1 MRKALAAVAVLAL
14 AGASLGSAA
23 PPAGKIRIEPRPG
36 SPTTGDT
43 TPRGG
48 THLLLQVGAFD
59 PLREELELSR
69 VVSARAA
76 EPGYGIVQL
85 QPGRLAAKEALEK
98 LGVKLYG
105 YLPDNAFQVRLDAR
119 SRALLAA
126 LPEVRWVGEYQPGYK
141 IHPRFWKDAGDV
153 TPEMSVYAF
162 PGESV
167 PLLAA
172 EIAKRAPGAVE
183 ISRLEDPAA
192 PRLRYSVPV
201 SQRPAFLDLV
211 ASIAAVS
218 WIEPYDVPQLHNN
231 NALGPVQ
238 SNTASSIAANACTTC
253 SIFGR
258 NLTGTGQI
266 VAVADSG
273 CDSDMCFFRLDGTPA
288 SITDADS
295 PVPPALGLTW
305 PAKKVFAYWVQ
316 PGATAYDNNAVCT
329 TSSTSFHGTH
339 TSGTVVGDNFASPS
353 TATAAGINTADGMA
367 PNAKLLFQDVG
378 HDTTGCLSGLND
390 SFSMFLQAKNGGA
403 RAHSNS
409 YGSSTAGAYTGEEQ
423 NVDRFLFDNEEMTI
437 FFSAGNDG
445 SGAQTGGS
453 PGNAKNI
460 VTVGALGNGNS
471 TTVAGFSSRG
481 PTADGRIK
489 PDIQAPGSS
498 TVSAGGNTNHADGNC
513 GTSSLSGTSMSC
525 PTVAGASALLRQY
538 FESGIYPTGTAN
550 AADAFSPGAAL
561 VKAVLLNG
569 TRPLPDNSTFGNNNY
584 GWGRVFLDN
593 NLYFAGDPR
602 RLRVWNVGNRDGLT
616 TGQSA
621 TYTIDVPA
629 GQELRVTLAWLDAE
643 ATLGS
648 AVTLVNN
655 LNLTV
660 TGPGGT
666 FLGNVFTGTGVSTT
680 GGTADAKNTVEQ
692 VRFPAPTAGTYTITI
707 TGAAV
712 PGNGRSY
719 TNRQG
724 FAVAASFGSGC
735 ATAVV
740 AAPTGL
746 GVTSNATMG
755 ADLTFTPAAASTLT
769 QIYRAPGT
777 CAAPAGAFQYIG
789 GTATGAFTDGRAQGG
804 LTYAYK
810 VRGADLCSEGP
821 VSTCVSIT
829 PTGRCDLVP
838 DFAGLTSAT
847 LPGTQCRVAL
857 SWGSTAAACP
867 SGGAVRY
874 NVYRSTTPGFTPA
887 PGDRIV
893 TTSAT
898 AYNDDTVSPGSTYYY
913 IVRAEDTSAG
923 GTGPNGGNEEQNTKQ
938 LYATPLGANGAV
950 GTFTDDGGD
959 TQAKLTGQTPWRIVT
974 NQAQAGGR
982 SYHPGPAA
990 GPYPGS
996 TCAALVTPA
1005 LELTTGSSL
1014 SYWARYNLEYQWD
1027 GVVVEISTN
1036 GGASWAD
1043 LPPAGGYPST
1053 LAQTQTPPINACG
1066 YPSSQG

>member
-1 MRKALAAVAVLAL
+1 
-14 AGASLGSAA
+14 
-23 PPAGKIRIEPRPG
+23 
-36 SPTTGDT
+36 
-43 TPRGG
+43 
-48 THLLLQVGAFD
+48 
-59 PLREELELSR
+59 
-69 VVSARAA
+69 
-76 EPGYGIVQL
+76 
-85 QPGRLAAKEALEK
+85 
-98 LGVKLYG
+98 
-105 YLPDNAFQVRLDAR
+105 
-119 SRALLAA
+119 
-126 LPEVRWVGEYQPGYK
+126 
-141 IHPRFWKDAGDV
+141 
-153 TPEMSVYAF
+153 
-162 PGESV
+162 
-167 PLLAA
+167 
-172 EIAKRAPGAVE
+172 
-183 ISRLEDPAA
+183 
-192 PRLRYSVPV
+192 
-201 SQRPAFLDLV
+201 
-211 ASIAAVS
+211 
-218 WIEPYDVPQLHNN
+218 
-231 NALGPVQ
+231 
-238 SNTASSIAANACTTC
+238 
-253 SIFGR
+253 
-258 NLTGTGQI
+258 
-266 VAVADSG
+266 
-273 CDSDMCFFRLDGTPA
+273 
-288 SITDADS
+288 
-295 PVPPALGLTW
+295 VPPALGATW

-339 TSGTVVGDNFASPS
+339 TSGTVVGDNFAWPS
-353 TATAAGINTADGMA
+353 SATAAGINTADGMA

-390 SFSMFLQAKNGGA
+390 RSACSSRRRTGSA
-403 RAHSNS
+403 AHSI

-445 SGAQTGGS
+445 RAHRRRLAEATPRTSS
-453 PGNAKNI
+453 PGRPRQRQQHD
-460 VTVGALGNGNS
+460 GRGLL
-471 TTVAGFSSRG
+471 SRG

-538 FESGIYPTGTAN
+538 FESGIYPSGTAN

-616 TGQSA
+616 TSQSA

-666 FLGNVFTGTGVSTT
+666 FLGNVFNGTGVSTT

-692 VRFPAPTAGTYTITI
+692 VRFPAPTAGTYTITV

-735 ATAVV
+735 ATGVV

-777 CAAPAGAFQYIG
+777 CGAAAGAFQYIG
-789 GTATGAFTDGRAQGG
+789 STATGAFTDGRAQGG

-810 VRGADLCSEGP
+810 VRGADTCSEGP
-821 VSTCVSIT
+821 GSTSSPIT
-829 PTGRCDLVP
+829 PRAV
-838 DFAGLTSAT
+838 ATSCPTSPASR
-847 LPGTQCRVAL
+847 PRRSRAP
-857 SWGSTAAACP
+857 SAAWP
-867 SGGAVRY
+867 
-874 NVYRSTTPGFTPA
+874 
-887 PGDRIV
+887 
-893 TTSAT
+893 
-898 AYNDDTVSPGSTYYY
+898 
-913 IVRAEDTSAG
+913 
-923 GTGPNGGNEEQNTKQ
+923 
-938 LYATPLGANGAV
+938 
-950 GTFTDDGGD
+950 
-959 TQAKLTGQTPWRIVT
+959 
-974 NQAQAGGR
+974 
-982 SYHPGPAA
+982 
-990 GPYPGS
+990 
-996 TCAALVTPA
+996 
-1005 LELTTGSSL
+1005 
-1014 SYWARYNLEYQWD
+1014 
-1027 GVVVEISTN
+1027 
-1036 GGASWAD
+1036 
-1043 LPPAGGYPST
+1043 
-1053 LAQTQTPPINACG
+1053 
-1066 YPSSQG
+1066 